1 MGNQFPFDGGVLA
14 IAELQYSYPAL
25 GAMSYGDESP
35 LSGMYRL
42 GAWYDSEQFADQRF
56 DNTGLSLNDPNTTGM
71 ARLHNGDYSIYG
83 VADQMIMRSQTDPNR
98 NLSTFLRVMGTPQT
112 DRNMIDFS
120 LNFGFNYTDPLPYRT
135 DDVFGIGMGY
145 ARVSNDAVDL
155 AQDNA
160 NDNGLFTPQG
170 RSETFVEATYQ
181 MQLYPWMQLQPDI
194 QYVFHPGGGIVN
206 PNNPTRTIKDEL
218 VFGVRTIIQF

>member
-1 MGNQFPFDGGVLA
+1 MGNQLSVGCGVLA

-98 NLSTFLRVMGTPQT
+98 NLSTFLRRVMGTPQT

-120 LNFGFNYTDPLPYRT
+120 LNFGFNLTDPLPYRT
-135 DDVFGIGMGY
+135 DDNLVSAMGM
-145 ARVSNDAVDL
+145 RVS
-155 AQDNA
+155 
-160 NDNGLFTPQG
+160 
-170 RSETFVEATYQ
+170 
-181 MQLYPWMQLQPDI
+181 
-194 QYVFHPGGGIVN
+194 
-206 PNNPTRTIKDEL
+206 TIMSL
-218 VFGVRTIIQF
+218 VWLKI